1 LEGTTDRKWPGGGY
15 FLRWREK
22 GLVIDPG
29 FDFLDNFHEAGYH
42 ILDVHAVAVSH
53 DHIDHNG
60 DLRSLDDLCYETHR
74 NPNNPRIGDDK
85 KTLLMLDLD
94 SKKRIPNPT
103 ADHRGSLATFDK
115 RATEDKVWLGG
126 KRNKLPF
133 HIEHFPVKH
142 SADVLEA
149 QGFRVVLSRTDGSE
163 LVLGY
168 TGDTRYDP
176 NDSSLSDYL
185 SGVHILLAHVSQPS
199 PKELIDQSYFKDDH
213 LGYNGVT
220 ELVRKVKPKLTLIG
234 EFWAGLA
241 DLRLEIVGGVRQRT
255 GLNSILPACLGLR
268 INLDDLTIRC
278 TKCSKGVPVDKILVA
293 PPTSAFGDLGY
304 LCPDCVL

>member
-1 LEGTTDRKWPGGGY
+1 MRDR
-15 FLRWREK
+15 
-22 GLVIDPG
+22 
-29 FDFLDNFHEAGYH
+29 
-42 ILDVHAVAVSH
+42 
-53 DHIDHNG
+53 
-60 DLRSLDDLCYETHR
+60 
-74 NPNNPRIGDDK
+74 
-85 KTLLMLDLD
+85 
-94 SKKRIPNPT
+94 
-103 ADHRGSLATFDK
+103 
-115 RATEDKVWLGG
+115 EDKAWFGG
-126 KRNKLPF
+126 KRNNLPF

-142 SADVLEA
+142 SSDVPSA
-149 QGFRVVLSRTDGSE
+149 QGFRVVLTKEDGST

-168 TGDTRYDP
+168 TGDSKFDHDDP
-176 NDSSLSDYL
+176 NDPDALKLSNYL
-185 SGVHILLAHVSQPS
+185 NGVDILLAHVSQPS
-199 PKELIDQSYFKDDH
+199 PKELINQSFFKDDH